1 MSSAPGLEGAVFF
14 FFFWKR
20 DKQGRRKREVRED
33 EFRRQRSAQ
42 SSKAKESMHR
52 VVLAL
57 FDSDEQLRSASVE
70 NTSKNRP

>member
-1 MSSAPGLEGAVFF
+1 
-14 FFFWKR
+14 
-20 DKQGRRKREVRED
+20 
-33 EFRRQRSAQ
+33 
-42 SSKAKESMHR
+42 MHR